1 MNKRLPRAHLSRRYH
16 FVASHRL
23 HADALSVE
31 ENRATFGKCNNPHG
45 HGHNYTVQVTFA
57 GTIDPDTGMVT
68 NLADLDTFAEREL
81 PVRTDQMNLNT
92 LECFRDV
99 VPTTENLAIEIWS
112 IFAGYPHAVLE
123 RVRVEETSN
132 NAFDYFGAGITPTHI
147 LQH

>member
-1 MNKRLPRAHLSRRYH
+1 MSITGPRAHLSRRYY

-23 HADALSVE
+23 HADALSPE

-57 GTIDPDTGMVT
+57 GPIHPSTGMVT
-68 NLADLDTFAEREL
+68 NLADLDAFAQREL
-81 PVRTDQMNLNT
+81 LVHMDHTNLNT
-92 LECFRDV
+92 LECFRDL
-99 VPTTENLAIEIWS
+99 VPTTENLAIEIWR
-112 IFAGYPHAVLE
+112 IFAEYPHANLE

-132 NAFDYFGAGITPTHI
+132 NAFDYFGAGIAPTHI